1 MKLPGDLKTRWE
13 ALAAR
18 ERVLLAG
25 AAGLVGLALLWWAA
39 VAPAWNTLR
48 TADAQHQ
55 TLDAQLQK
63 MRELQAQ
70 AQALQSQPQVRH
82 DDALRALEASVRPLG
97 ATAQLGVVG
106 DRATVTLRGASA
118 ESLAQWLVQAR
129 VNARA
134 VPVEARITRRVSIG
148 PATWDGTVVLN
159 LPPR

>member
-18 ERVLLAG
+18 ERALVAG
-25 AAGLVGLALLWWAA
+25 AAGLVGLAVLWWAA